1 MKILKIIFRLPLLP
15 FIFLFIL
22 YVIIK
27 IYQNTNIVEIALKE
41 ENDEQFLSDDFKNY
55 YNIQFKKYN
64 THINTINLILWL
76 MLIMY
81 VK

>member
-15 FIFLFIL
+15 FIFIFII
-22 YVIIK
+22 YVLIK

-41 ENDEQFLSDDFKNY
+41 ENEEEFLSDEFKNHY
-55 YNIQFKKYN
+55 DNQFKKHN

-76 MLIMY
+76 ILIMY